1 MDVQINVQI
10 DKTSSDNILRV
21 TNSLQ
26 IFFSIVPGTDAEW
39 LLTINVYCL
48 FLRTDFEPT
57 HVTAVAIATAHVI
70 VLTVEINSPFLWIA
84 TPAELPVAIKTD
96 DFLAR
101 LPFRGQL
108 QRCVIRQFI
117 NTQYGGILPVVGLCL
132 R

>member
-1 MDVQINVQI
+1 MDVQIYVQI

-57 HVTAVAIATAHVI
+57 HVTAVAIVLRSHI
-70 VLTVEINSPFLWIA
+70 VCLI
-84 TPAELPVAIKTD
+84 
-96 DFLAR
+96 
-101 LPFRGQL
+101 
-108 QRCVIRQFI
+108 IRQRHFI
-117 NTQYGGILPVVGLCL
+117 ASDK